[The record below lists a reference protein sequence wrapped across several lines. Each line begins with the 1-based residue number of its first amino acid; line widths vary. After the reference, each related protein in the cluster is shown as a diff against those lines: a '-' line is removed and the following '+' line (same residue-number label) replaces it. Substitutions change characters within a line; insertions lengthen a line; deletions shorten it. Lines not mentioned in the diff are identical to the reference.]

1 MEAVDKLKLSLQE
14 KNPSLLIG
22 AGFSYGAINANGE
35 KLPLGKRL
43 VELIYNRMFV
53 ENPPDK
59 KMLEEDEPGA
69 KKYLKQQDLKGLCGL
84 LRDENRV
91 EERNEYLTDIFTGA
105 TIDLESSLFNITN
118 YKWNRIFTLNIDCL
132 LEYIYDKKG
141 IPVNV
146 WNKDN
151 DDRRNNTSDTLIIKL
166 HGCVNNKKE
175 GYIFDEKEYIDFW
188 NEDNCFLRDFGD
200 TYSKGDMIFIGTE
213 FQEEDLKTI
222 IGKYDSKGYD
232 LKGHDYFFIAP
243 QIGDVRLK
251 RQIFSTDNFH
261 WIQWTAEQFSDFL
274 KENVLVEKSIKKDLS
289 ERGLL
294 SIDDLFSQKQQ
305 DYESKLYAGY
315 ESKYD
320 DFFYD
325 WDIVRPGI
333 ENFEKRLMKS
343 DRNIVGAV
351 IGNSYVGK
359 TCVAKRVLI
368 DLRSKGYLTFQFSM
382 RSSEYM
388 QLFLQYMNHMPLN
401 TKVAVLFEEASYYYN
416 LIYLYLI
423 KKCPNN
429 IEQLI
434 VLTSETRDNHFVKKD
449 ILKSSNSIEVFNVD
463 EKISWNYAVVIYNK
477 LKAKHW
483 LSKPEICGSD
493 MNSVKVYAHQIN
505 DIIEFLYNISHGHG
519 FEKHYLDMFDMVQKD
534 VNYKYLQ
541 AVTILQ
547 ILGLGSVPKRI
558 FSTLLKDDRNHLDYN
573 SFVNEFNEVLDIKEG
588 RIKVRCLRLIH
599 NAITCNMDQNEIK
612 KILYEIIRQTTGQ
625 FNEGDVNEW
634 SEIFQKALTV
644 KRILKEKILSLST
657 IRELLNEV
665 ERYGEKYSFY
675 WIQRGIASQKDGEYD
690 LADHYF
696 REGIR
701 LRPVSYQARHALA
714 KNLMERAIEQ
724 IKNGDTSYAPYY
736 MDEGRGEIKKIID
749 DPAYSRG
756 YKYSLHALIDMS
768 IKYSNQSVIKI
779 DVEDIKYMS
788 EKILDLSQD
797 DVDSYIIDLIKKYIN
812 YCDMNGMSKYC
823 QKIINKHFEKLSDIK
838 LGEAKDYL
846 TENLDW
852 EY

>member
-1 MEAVDKLKLSLQE
+1 MEAVDKLRLSLQE
-14 KNPSLLIG
+14 KNPSLLVG
-22 AGFSYGAINANGE
+22 AGFSYGAQNEHGE
-35 KLPLGKRL
+35 KLPLGKEL
-43 VELIYNRMFV
+43 VELLYKRMFI
-53 ENPPDK
+53 ENPPEK
-59 KMLEEDEPGA
+59 EIFEEDEPGA
-69 KKYLKQQDLKGLCGL
+69 KKYLDQEDLKGLCGL

-91 EERNEYLTDIFTGA
+91 TERNKYLTHIFKGA

-132 LEYIYDKKG
+132 LEYIYSIKN
-141 IPVNV
+141 IPVKV
-146 WNKDN
+146 WNKNN
-151 DDRRNNTSDTLIIKL
+151 DDRRNNTSDTVIIKL
-166 HGCVNNKKE
+166 HGCVNNEKE

-200 TYSKGDMIFIGTE
+200 TYCKGDMIFIGTE

-222 IGKYDSKGYD
+222 IGKYHSKGYD

-243 QIGDVRLK
+243 QINDVRLR
-251 RQIFSTDNFH
+251 RQISSIENFY
-261 WIQWTAEQFSDFL
+261 WISWTAEEFFDFL
-274 KENVLVEKSIKKDLS
+274 KENVLLQKSIKQDLL
-289 ERGLL
+289 ERGML
-294 SIDDLFSQKQQ
+294 SIDELFNQKQQ

-315 ESKYD
+315 ESKFD
-320 DFFYD
+320 DFFHD

-333 ENFEKRLMKS
+333 ENFENKLIKS
-343 DRNIVGAV
+343 GRNIVGAV

-359 TCVAKRVLI
+359 TCVAKRVLV

-388 QLFLQYMNHMPLN
+388 QLFLQYINNMPLN

-416 LIYLYLI
+416 LIYSQLI
-423 KKCPNN
+423 KQCPDN
-429 IEQLI
+429 IAQLV
-434 VLTSETRDNHFVKKD
+434 VLTSETKDNHFIKKD
-449 ILKSSNSIEVFNVD
+449 ILKSSNCIEIFNID
-463 EKISWNYAVVIYNK
+463 EKISWNFAEAIYDK

-483 LSKPEICGSD
+483 LSKPEISGSD
-493 MNSVKVYAHQIN
+493 KNSVKKYAYQIN
-505 DIIEFLYNISHGHG
+505 DIIEFLYNISHGRG
-519 FEKHYLDMFDMVQKD
+519 FEKHYLDMFNMVQKD

-541 AVTILQ
+541 AVTLLQ
-547 ILGLGSVPKRI
+547 ILGLGSVPIRI
-558 FSTLLKDDRNHLDYN
+558 FSTLLKDDRTHLDYN
-573 SFVNEFNEVLDIKEG
+573 EFVNEFNEVLDIKEN

-599 NAITCNMDQNEIK
+599 NTITSEMDENGIK
-612 KILYEIIRQTTGQ
+612 RILYEIIRQTTGQ

-644 KRILKEKILSLST
+644 KRILKEKVLSLST

-665 ERYGEKYSFY
+665 EEYGERYSFY
-675 WIQRGIASQKDGEYD
+675 WIQRGIAAQKDGEYD

-701 LRPVSYQARHALA
+701 LRPTSYQARHALA

-724 IKNGDTSYAPYY
+724 IKNGDISYAPYY
-736 MDEGRGEIKKIID
+736 MDEGIMEIKKIID

-768 IKYSNQSVIKI
+768 IKYSSQSGRNI
-779 DVEDIKYMS
+779 DGTDIEYMS
-788 EKILDLSQD
+788 EKIYNLARNDI
-797 DVDSYIIDLIKKYIN
+797 DSYIVDLIRKYIS
-812 YCDMNGMSKYC
+812 YCILHNMEEYC
-823 QKIINKHFEKLSDIK
+823 TKIINKHYEQLSDIK

-846 TENLDW
+846 SENLDW